1 MRRGLE
7 EINISMSDGH
17 ARTTPSLQ
25 QTIAYINDRRESLI
39 QASVTQLQR
48 LMEPWS
54 TCFTPSKG
62 EPSVIMFVG
71 LRGSGITSTCT
82 KYATYHQRKGWNPA
96 VVCADRR
103 RADALDPLKLN
114 AAQMKVPCYGS
125 STETDI
131 VKFVVEGVEKVKKE
145 NCDLIIIDT
154 SGPHKTDTNFFEE
167 LHRLFEA
174 TKPDLV
180 VNVMDGSTA
189 RSALDQYEAFMRSV
203 PVGALIFT
211 KMDHAIG
218 RDLVSC
224 ILATRC
230 PVIFIGTGEHMTE
243 LEVFDVEAFVRRYI
257 GVCDWRDVMEKFA
270 EIVPLDQRVKFE
282 QKLREGTFTLRDM
295 YELYRLFLTMDHFE
309 QTFSEFPDQ
318 STIKKHMT
326 VMDSMTA
333 EELESSNPKLMNKTR
348 MMRIARGSGRP
359 LKDVEGM
366 WKRYKRLTG
375 MLNSHRSQVI
385 G

>member
-1 MRRGLE
+1 MRRG
-7 EINISMSDGH
+7 INIIMSDGH
-17 ARTTPSLQ
+17 AQTTRFLQ

-39 QASVTQLQR
+39 QASVRQLQQ
-48 LMEPWS
+48 LMEPWN

-62 EPSVIMFVG
+62 EPSVVMFVG
-71 LRGSGITSTCT
+71 LPGSGITSTCT
-82 KYATYHQRKGWNPA
+82 KYASYHQRKGWNPA

-131 VKFVVEGVEKVKKE
+131 VKIVEKVKKE

-154 SGPHKTDTNFFEE
+154 SGPHKTDANFFEE

-180 VNVMDGSTA
+180 VNVMDGSIA
-189 RSALDQYEAFMRSV
+189 RRALDHYRAFIRSV

-211 KMDHAIG
+211 KMDHANG
-218 RDLVSC
+218 GDLVSC

-230 PVIFIGTGEHMTE
+230 PVIFIGTGEHTNE
-243 LEVFDVEAFVRRYI
+243 LEVFDVEAFVRRYL
-257 GVCDWRDVMEKFA
+257 GVGDWRDVMENFY
-270 EIVPLDQRVKFE
+270 ENVPLDQRVTFE

-295 YELYRLFLTMDHFE
+295 YELYRILLTTDHFE
-309 QTFSEFPDQ
+309 QTSSEFLDQ
-318 STIKKHMT
+318 SAIKKHMT
-326 VMDSMTA
+326 VMDSMTV
-333 EELESSNPKLMNKTR
+333 EELESSNPKLMNKPR

-366 WKRYKRLTG
+366 WKRYKRITG
-375 MLNSHRSQVI
+375 MLNSHRNQVI
-385 G
+385 A